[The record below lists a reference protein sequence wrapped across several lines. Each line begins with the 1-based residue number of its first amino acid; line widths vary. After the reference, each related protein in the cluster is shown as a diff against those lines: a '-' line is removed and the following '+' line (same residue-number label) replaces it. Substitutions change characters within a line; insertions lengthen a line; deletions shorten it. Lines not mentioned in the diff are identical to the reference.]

1 MRPSSG
7 PLPHCTTLGRL
18 PLEPKSLKHRLVRA
32 ASWSLLGFGLSQ
44 VIRLG
49 SNLLLTRL
57 LAPDL
62 FGVMAIGYMV
72 MVGVGMFSDIGLGPS
87 IVRSSRG
94 DEPRFLNVSW
104 VVQILRGSII
114 TIFGLGVALAL
125 HLMSNTGVHTSA
137 SSVYGDPRLPG
148 VVAGLSMLGVIAGLE
163 STKVWLER
171 RRMALGRLTQI
182 ELASGIATTAVTIF
196 WAYWSRSIWA
206 FVFGGL
212 IGAVVRTT
220 LTHWALPG
228 PANRFEWESKAFD
241 EIFAFGKWAFLSSML
256 TFLISSGDRILLG
269 GVLDP
274 QTMGFYSIAFLII
287 NSLQTAVGKIEA
299 YAVLPALAE
308 VVRDRPAELKRTIYR
323 VRLPVDVVCLLSAGA
338 LFIVGDLVVK
348 LLYDNRYAPAG
359 WMMSILAL
367 TLVTT
372 RLDMFDQC
380 VLSLGRPKLLSGLSA
395 VRLVT
400 IYTLIPLGYF
410 LDGVEGVIWGVAG
423 SSLANAFAVLYLQ
436 GRMGL
441 LDMKRELIALPLF
454 AIGLLF
460 GWLVVQAVRH

>member
-1 MRPSSG
+1 MQPVSE
-7 PLPHCTTLGRL
+7 PLRHFTTPGKL
-18 PLEPKSLKHRLVRA
+18 PLEPTSLKHRLVRA
-32 ASWSLLGFGLSQ
+32 ASWSLLGFGLAQ

-49 SNLLLTRL
+49 SNLLLTRM

-62 FGVMAIGYMV
+62 FGVMVIGYMV

-87 IVRSSRG
+87 IVRSTRG

-104 VVQILRGSII
+104 VVQILRGGII
-114 TIFGLGVALAL
+114 TVFGLCVALAL
-125 HLMSNTGVHTSA
+125 HFAASGQATGGTA
-137 SSVYGDPRLPG
+137 SVYGDPRLPG
-148 VVAGLSMLGVIAGLE
+148 IVAGLSMLGLIAGLE

-171 RRMALGRLTQI
+171 RRMALKRLTQI
-182 ELASGIATTAVTIF
+182 ELVSGIVTTAVTLL

-212 IGAVVRTT
+212 IGSVARTA

-228 PANRFEWESKAFD
+228 PANRIEWESKAFD

-274 QTMGFYSIAFLII
+274 KTMGFYAIAFLII
-287 NSLQTAVGKIEA
+287 NALQTAVGKIEA

-308 VVRDRPAELKRTIYR
+308 VVRERPADLKRTIYR
-323 VRLPVDVVCLLSAGA
+323 VRFPVDVVCLLSSGA
-338 LFIVGDLVVK
+338 LFMLGDLVVK
-348 LLYDNRYAPAG
+348 LLYDSRYAPAG

-380 VLSLGRPKLLSGLSA
+380 VLSLGRPKLLSGLNT

-400 IYTLIPLGYF
+400 IYSLVPLGYMSYG
-410 LDGVEGVIWGVAG
+410 LQGVIWAVAC
-423 SSLANAFAVLYLQ
+423 SSLANAIAVLYLQ
-436 GRMGL
+436 RRLEL
-441 LDMKRELIALPLF
+441 LDVKRELIALPLF
-454 AIGLLF
+454 VAGLLI
-460 GWLVVQAVRH
+460 GWLVGLPFRH

>member
-114 TIFGLGVALAL
+114 TVFGLCVALAL
-125 HLMSNTGVHTSA
+125 HLAADASTPGSA
-137 SSVYGDPRLPG
+137 VSVYGDPRLPG
-148 VVAGLSMLGVIAGLE
+148 VVAGLSLLGFIAGLE

-171 RRMALGRLTQI
+171 RRMALKRLTQI
-182 ELASGIATTAVTIF
+182 ELASGIVTTAVTLL

-212 IGAVVRTT
+212 IGSVVRTA

-228 PANRFEWESKAFD
+228 PANRIEWESKAFD
-241 EIFAFGKWAFLSSML
+241 EIFAFGKWAFVSSLL

-274 QTMGFYSIAFLII
+274 KTMGFYAIAFLII

-308 VVRDRPAELKRTIYR
+308 VVRERPAELKRTIYR
-323 VRLPVDVVCLLSAGA
+323 VRFPVDVVCLLSSGA
-338 LFIVGDLVVK
+338 LFMLGDLVVK
-348 LLYDNRYAPAG
+348 VLYDSRYAPAG

-380 VLSLGRPKLLSGLSA
+380 VLSLGRPKLLSGLNT

-400 IYTLIPLGYF
+400 IYSLIPLGYG
-410 LDGVEGVIWGVAG
+410 LYGVEGVIWAVAC
-423 SSLANAFAVLYLQ
+423 SSFVNAIAVLYLQ
-436 GRMGL
+436 SRLGL
-441 LDMKRELIALPLF
+441 FDMKRELIALPLF
-454 AIGLLF
+454 ATGLMF
-460 GWLVVQAVRH
+460 GWLIGLPFRH